1 MQSPSFLAPSR
12 ELSRPGTSLNIH
24 ARRTEARD
32 ARKAKEL
39 VQTYTTDVFG
49 RIIREENISSILEHA
64 IFALTLDDNDDEVY
78 ALAAFYDYPNVHG
91 VPSNDWEEKW
101 WKKNSYDKTAETSKF
116 NAINTLFL
124 HLFVSQ
130 PDFSEG
136 CAEEILNVT
145 FRALPEINQILLCV
159 PSQITP
165 ESALAKYF
173 RPIES
178 ERSDNKCAVMACY
191 RKDHFPALFIRTA
204 RVQDND
210 DLAPLFNQYNEI
222 LRQTYGDFFVAELI
236 ESQDEDNK
244 ALIAEYNGY
253 AIGFMSISKEVN
265 VDVLNEIYV
274 LSAFH
279 GLRSSHPNDEWNHQM
294 IEETEGYLPNSDVY
308 THGENVSHD
317 DTNIHVKSNP
327 ALEAMQRAVE
337 TGGNTNELSHQL
349 SNNAATATDSD
360 KNNKQ
365 VKSNGGQLDHNSLTA
380 SDYATTTSNKSAED
394 LTHLNGDDNVDND
407 NNDAVLEI
415 TDTSAQRAKMTKAQ
429 LAAED
434 PSKYIKPK
442 LISQTPKFFGKEK
455 AFVIQLFCISEVYE
469 KRSFDFLQK
478 AFDMFPD
485 RDYCIISIPQMVP
498 EFPLLQSFIRIPPR
512 VHLPNIQELYLFHR
526 AGLLREISIE
536 RATEKHLDTVKRLT
550 EHFSAREKIINDFLD
565 AVRSRK
571 RSDTNAFLDAYIVNV
586 TNQTSAVIIFSNEE
600 NVDYLRSQYNVEDF
614 IYFNLHKRNDHIHL
628 YHFVINPIFAYMT
641 RLFLK
646 EILRKINKTCVF
658 YPIFPRY
665 ADDEMLKHHSP
676 TYAIHYLVPVRPRR
690 LVEYNLEELK
700 MNAPTDCVLG
710 RLASLSHSPFSLTM
724 TAMKLLMETKIT
736 INARIVVIGASTV
749 GLAVLEALIMCPYL
763 RFNNL
768 TLISP
773 HGMPGEFPPS
783 SSRNLFLPSNL
794 EYETE
799 ELSRL
804 SLRSYVNIICAKL
817 VSLNRPMKLAI
828 LDDETVVPYDH
839 LLLCTGN
846 QYHVTAPLK
855 TIVVNPLNKKI
866 VPSRIDRI
874 LFEPAPPNVLTI
886 NDEFDA
892 AMVLK
897 WFQMNH
903 HTEHSI
909 LIYGATLESYSC
921 INALLA
927 NGIPSTSI
935 KLITPPE
942 HQNMNA
948 FNDPIVLKT
957 VQEELRELN
966 IEIHEDY
973 MMDEWRSHDA
983 IDMNQPVER
992 VVFRSHDKK
1001 QGKDLN
1007 LKCTTLFCF
1016 VNKQVNYD
1024 AFIAINQ
1031 SSLVFDGRLVI
1042 DEHNRTNDRIIY
1054 AGGSLTKFKRGY
1066 HRDDWSHT
1074 CFNSKEVGNMLANE
1088 LFAQYDPI
1096 FTPPKTPSGKHPL
1109 IPLYKKPKRIYAVLP
1124 GNLHYLHVC
1133 QTGPTVNYEIVKKIE
1148 NYGIDIITNEKN
1160 NYFRLH
1166 LDSTGIVRTI
1176 VCLHHDKIDVYNLSQ
1191 LYGLHERLLNNLRQR
1206 YNEGLITDLFTYFQ
1220 ENWTVALFHD
1230 RFTDVRNEIRDILRK
1245 TLKNSETSI
1254 TGSLESAIDQDIIF
1268 SEEQKKAIIRRFRS
1282 EGYKNEIEEIMLRY
1296 LNYNQYHLP
1305 MYARPT

>member
-12 ELSRPGTSLNIH
+12 ELSRPGTSLQIH

-32 ARKAKEL
+32 AKKAKEL

-49 RIIREENISSILEHA
+49 RITREENISSILEHA

-91 VPSNDWEEKW
+91 VPSNDWEDKW
-101 WKKNSYDKTAETSKF
+101 WKKNSFDKTADTSKV

-124 HLFVSQ
+124 HLFVAH

-145 FRALPEINQILLCV
+145 FRALPEVNQILLCLPPQV
-159 PSQITP
+159 TP
-165 ESALAKYF
+165 EGALEKYF
-173 RPIES
+173 KPIQT
-178 ERSDNKCAVMACY
+178 ERVDQTCAVLACY

-236 ESQDEDNK
+236 ESQDADNK
-244 ALIAEYNGY
+244 ALVAEYNGY

-279 GLRSSHPNDEWNHQM
+279 GLRSSHPDDKWNHQM
-294 IEETEGYLPNSDVY
+294 TEETDGHLPNSDAYV
-308 THGENVSHD
+308 HGEVASNYDASTHL
-317 DTNIHVKSNP
+317 KSNP
-327 ALEAMQRAVE
+327 VLEAMQRAA
-337 TGGNTNELSHQL
+337 GAGDNTTEPLHQL
-349 SNNAATATDSD
+349 SNNATASSDSN
-360 KNNKQ
+360 KTNKQ
-365 VKSNGGQLDHNSLTA
+365 VKANEGQLDHHSLTA
-380 SDYATTTSNKSAED
+380 SDYATTPLNKSTED
-394 LTHLNGDDNVDND
+394 LSNLNEDANTEND

-415 TDTSAQRAKMTKAQ
+415 ADTSAQRAKMTKAQ

-434 PSKYIKPK
+434 PSKFIKPK
-442 LISQTPKFFGKEK
+442 LISRTPNFFGKEK
-455 AFVIQLFCISEVYE
+455 AFAIQLFCISEVYE

-498 EFPLLQSFIRIPPR
+498 EFPLLQSFVRIPPR

-526 AGLLREISIE
+526 AGLLRDISIE
-536 RATEKHLDTVKRLT
+536 RAAEKHLDTVKRLT
-550 EHFSAREKIINDFLD
+550 EHISARDKIINDFLD

-571 RSDTNAFLDAYIVNV
+571 RSDTSAFLDAYIVNV
-586 TNQTSAVIIFSNEE
+586 ANQTSAVVIFSNEE
-600 NVDYLRSQYNVEDF
+600 NIDYLRSQYNVEDF
-614 IYFNLHKRNDHIHL
+614 VYFNLHKRSDHIHL

-646 EILRKINKTCVF
+646 EILRKINKTCVY

-665 ADDEMLKHHSP
+665 AEDEMLKHHSP

-690 LVEYNLEELK
+690 LVQYNLEELK

-710 RLASLSHSPFSLTM
+710 RLPNLSHNPFALAM
-724 TAMKLLMETKIT
+724 TARKLLTETKIT
-736 INARIVVIGASTV
+736 INARIVIVGASTV
-749 GLAVLEALIMCPYL
+749 GLAVLDALIMCPYL

-768 TLISP
+768 TLVSP

-783 SSRNLFLPSNL
+783 STRNLFLPSNL

-799 ELSRL
+799 ELSRI

-828 LDDETVVPYDH
+828 LDDDTVLPYDH
-839 LLLCTGN
+839 LLLCTGT
-846 QYHVTAPLK
+846 QYYVTAPLK
-855 TIVVNPLNKKI
+855 TIVVNPLNKKV
-866 VPSRIDRI
+866 VPPKTDRI
-874 LFEPAPPNVLTI
+874 LLEPAPPNVLTI

-897 WFQMNH
+897 WLRLNH

-909 LIYGATLESYSC
+909 LIYGATLESYC
-921 INALLA
+921 CVNALIA
-927 NGIPSTSI
+927 NGIPSNAI
-935 KLITPPE
+935 KLIIPPE
-942 HQNMNA
+942 HQHINI
-948 FNDPIVLKT
+948 FNDPTVLKN

-966 IEIHEDY
+966 IQIYEDY
-973 MMDEWRSHDA
+973 MMDEWCSHDM
-983 IDMNQPVER
+983 IDAEHPIER
-992 VVFRSHDKK
+992 VIFRPHDKK

-1024 AFIAINQ
+1024 AFVAINH

-1042 DEHNRTNDRIIY
+1042 DEHDRTNDKRIY

-1066 HRDDWSHT
+1066 YRDEWSHT

-1096 FTPPKTPSGKHPL
+1096 FVPPKTPSGKHPL

-1124 GNLHYLHVC
+1124 GNLHCLQIC
-1133 QTGPTVNYEIVKKIE
+1133 QTGPTVPYETAKKIE
-1148 NYGIDIITNEKN
+1148 NYGTDIITNHQN

-1166 LDSTGIVRTI
+1166 IDSIGIVRTI
-1176 VCLHHDKIDVYNLSQ
+1176 VCLHHEKIDVYNLSQ

-1245 TLKNSETSI
+1245 TLKNSDNSI
-1254 TGSLESAIDQDIIF
+1254 VGSLETSIDQDIIF
-1268 SEEQKKAIIRRFRS
+1268 SEDQKRAMIGRFRN
-1282 EGYKNEIEEIMLRY
+1282 EGYKNEIEEIILRY

-1305 MYARPT
+1305 